1 MSARLNI
8 VITIKLTM
16 TNIAQ
21 IPILSVLVMLISV
34 VGLSVQ
40 NAMVLTFTVQDQISY
55 EDPLTGG

>member
-55 EDPLTGG
+55 EDPLTSG

>member
-1 MSARLNI
+1 
-8 VITIKLTM
+8 M

-55 EDPLTGG
+55 EDPLTSG